1 MNKIKSIWLNAI
13 SYDSDLLNMLL
24 YIFGPVQAI
33 LISFAL
39 FLITNF

>member
-1 MNKIKSIWLNAI
+1 MNKIKSTWLNAI

-24 YIFGPVQAI
+24 YVFAPIQFI

-39 FLITNF
+39 FLLTNF